1 MASLEQ
7 DPRHR
12 QIQGR
17 HVSTGSSASREA
29 SPSHQD
35 DASQTGKRIKKD
47 LPEDIWLH
55 ICSFLPMKD
64 AARAACVSRAFR
76 SSWKCR
82 PNLSFC
88 METLGYNVDA
98 RRQSKLT
105 RDYNSKV
112 SRILRSH
119 SGVGVKTLHLE
130 FYGPYDGDTNSCLD
144 SCLQTAIAP
153 GIEGLSLRLLS
164 PEGVPFYK
172 EPNTKSH
179 AHSYLM
185 GCAFHPTVGSGCM
198 RSLTNLSLS
207 FVHITGDELGFLLSG
222 SFALEQLEL
231 SCCREI
237 NSLNIPCL
245 QRLRCLR
252 VFHCDI
258 LQVIESKAPNIS
270 SFHFHGD
277 QQVQLLLGESLQLK
291 KIFISHSCVLSYA
304 RSMLPSTMPNLENL
318 TVYSVVDEVYSP
330 PMLPRKFL
338 HLKYLDIKIL
348 RWTFPTACDILL
360 FISFLDACPCLE
372 TFNLNTPMW
381 QRDHDDSIV
390 EDTSHLGRI
399 PGRYDNL
406 RHVKLT
412 SFYSTN
418 LLVQLTCHILE
429 HTPSLEC
436 LTLDITDG
444 WPRCSDKRIGK
455 CYVSRATL
463 VEAPKTLE
471 AIRTCI
477 EGKVPSTVKLNV
489 LKPCNRCHDVDY

>member
-1 MASLEQ
+1 M
-7 DPRHR
+7 H
-12 QIQGR
+12 
-17 HVSTGSSASREA
+17 
-29 SPSHQD
+29 
-35 DASQTGKRIKKD
+35 
-47 LPEDIWLH
+47 DIWLH

-82 PNLSFC
+82 P
-88 METLGYNVDA
+88 
-98 RRQSKLT
+98 KLT

-112 SRILRSH
+112 GRILRSH

-164 PEGVPFYK
+164 DGCRNSVRDLTFV
-172 EPNTKSH
+172 
-179 AHSYLM
+179 
-185 GCAFHPTVGSGCM
+185 GCAFHPTVGFGCM

-207 FVHITGDELGFLLSG
+207 FVHITGDELGFLSG
-222 SFALEQLEL
+222 SFGLELLEL

-237 NSLNIPCL
+237 ISLKVPCL
-245 QRLRCLR
+245 QRLRFLR
-252 VFHCDI
+252 VSHCDM
-258 LQVIESKAPNIS
+258 LQVIENKAPNIS

-318 TVYSVVDEVYSP
+318 TIYSVLDEVDSP

-338 HLKYLDIKIL
+338 HLKYLNIKIW
-348 RWTFPTACDILL
+348 RCTFPLACDILL
-360 FISFLDACPCLE
+360 FISFLDACPCLK
-372 TFNLNTPMW
+372 TFDLNAPRW
-381 QRDHDDSIV
+381 RQDHDDSIV
-390 EDTSHLGRI
+390 EDPSHLGRI
-399 PGRYDNL
+399 PGCYDNL
-406 RHVKLT
+406 RRVKIT
-412 SFYSTN
+412 NFCATN

-444 WPRCSDKRIGK
+444 WPKCFDKRIGK

-477 EGKVPSTVKLNV
+477 EGKVPSIVELNV